1 MKSREE
7 FIEEAQ
13 ELLEALDFGEYT
25 VEGVDNWNFDFFK
38 MGPIVAETTLTVY
51 LSHPEDEPD
60 SPSSKA
66 SVTVTFDST
75 NSLPL
80 EAYCINNY
88 GDTICEIDPAV
99 YRKEKEF
106 AKLNSELTTNLKD
119 KGKKIKL

>member
-13 ELLEALDFGEYT
+13 ELFEALDFGEYT
-25 VEGVDNWNFDFFK
+25 VEGVDNWNFEFLK
-38 MGPIVAETTLTVY
+38 MGPIVAETYLTVY

-75 NSLPL
+75 DSLRFPNSGKIYSHSFKRLKRNVKSRGFGKRNGSP
-80 EAYCINNY
+80 INSFILTH
-88 GDTICEIDPAV
+88 GD
-99 YRKEKEF
+99 YF
-106 AKLNSELTTNLKD
+106 
-119 KGKKIKL
+119 